1 MVNKV
6 ILLGNV
12 GGDPEIKHFDDG
24 SENGSA
30 VARFSLATSESYM
43 NKSGER
49 IVQEEWHRIVAWRN
63 FAKYSEYIHKGS
75 LVYVEGRIRTNSW
88 TDKDNVQKYST
99 EIQADKI
106 QILSKKDSSKPN
118 ETSINTTNTSKT
130 KEESE
135 IEDLPF

>member
-24 SENGSA
+24 SDNGSA
-30 VARFSLATSESYM
+30 VARFSLATSESYV

-49 IVQEEWHRIVAWRN
+49 IVQEEWHRIVAWRGL
-63 FAKYSEYIHKGS
+63 AKYSEYIHKGS
-75 LVYVEGRIRTNSW
+75 LVYIEGRIRTNSW

-106 QILSKKDSSKPN
+106 QILSKKENLKSN
-118 ETSINTTNTSKT
+118 ETSKDTTNTSKS
-130 KEESE
+130 KDDSA
-135 IEDLPF
+135 IDDLPF